1 MTMRFSLGHLTAL
14 GCAPPELTHIAA
26 QAGYDFVS
34 PRIIMMG
41 NESAGNYTL
50 AENKPMLQQTK
61 SALAETG
68 LRVHDIELARIYD
81 GVDLNSFAPS
91 FEVAAD
97 LSAHHVLCSIWT
109 PNRSYAI
116 ECFGELCDLAKSF
129 GLTVNLEFVTWADV
143 KDLQSAVSVLEE
155 ANRENVGI
163 MVDMLHFHRSRVQ
176 LEELDNVPRHWFNFA
191 HLCDAPGEIPATREG
206 LIKTGR
212 EERLYL
218 GEGEIDIAAI
228 LSRLPDIPYVI
239 ELPNLAREKELGSAE
254 HAKRCLD
261 SAKAY
266 LSANL
271 HTEFQQSRG
280 HARLRS
286 KS

>member
-1 MTMRFSLGHLTAL
+1 
-14 GCAPPELTHIAA
+14 
-26 QAGYDFVS
+26 
-34 PRIIMMG
+34 
-41 NESAGNYTL
+41 
-50 AENKPMLQQTK
+50 
-61 SALAETG
+61 
-68 LRVHDIELARIYD
+68 
-81 GVDLNSFAPS
+81 
-91 FEVAAD
+91 
-97 LSAHHVLCSIWT
+97 
-109 PNRSYAI
+109 
-116 ECFGELCDLAKSF
+116 
-129 GLTVNLEFVTWADV
+129 
-143 KDLQSAVSVLEE
+143 
-155 ANRENVGI
+155 
-163 MVDMLHFHRSRVQ
+163 MLHFHRSRVQ

-254 HAKRCLD
+254 HTKRCLD